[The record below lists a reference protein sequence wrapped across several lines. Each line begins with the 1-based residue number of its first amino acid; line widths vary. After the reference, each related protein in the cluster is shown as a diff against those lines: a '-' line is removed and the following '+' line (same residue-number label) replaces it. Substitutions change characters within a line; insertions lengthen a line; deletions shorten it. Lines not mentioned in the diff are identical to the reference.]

1 MSSIVCFRKD
11 FSVHILGYCDML
23 YWHPLFDLFWTYVLA
38 VTDSFEYSVIV
49 FLYPLV
55 SFNSFIYCISK
66 RRTVIVYQ
74 FLLFVFVRF
83 VDDVLSGRLGHRI

>member
-1 MSSIVCFRKD
+1 MSSKVSSSIVCFRKD

-55 SFNSFIYCISK
+55 SFNSFIYCISNH
-66 RRTVIVYQ
+66 RAAIVYQ

-83 VDDVLSGRLGHRI
+83 VDDVLS